1 MRRNTRNFHL
11 VALALILSLA
21 GVALAQENPT
31 GELVALTTTANT
43 RNVPDG
49 QKLKVTGIVIKSN
62 ADSFTLRESGWNRD
76 CCDYNRHHKN

>member
-31 GELVALTTTANT
+31 GELVALS
-43 RNVPDG
+43 RP
-49 QKLKVTGIVIKSN
+49 L
-62 ADSFTLRESGWNRD
+62 TLATCLTDRS
-76 CCDYNRHHKN
+76 